1 MRLVFRLSMVLVLT
15 ILAAPAFAQDSG
27 AFAQD
32 AGEAKLGADAL
43 AKNVVEATGD
53 PTELDKLAFTFVV
66 EKGGEE
72 VASRRH
78 IWQPQAGKLEV
89 KAGEQTINL
98 ANLHDHDLSKL
109 ADDPKANAETWKK
122 VAPESSPE
130 EAAKAWAWFVND
142 SYWLLVPSKLFDPG
156 VNRKLDEQGRLVLT
170 FGDVGL
176 TPGDR
181 YMMTVDRD
189 DWRVERWDFVLESG
203 RKGGFAWSDYQ
214 KVGPLT
220 LSTKRVADDG
230 NFVIRFEN
238 VVASD

>member
-1 MRLVFRLSMVLVLT
+1 MRLVFRLAVMVFLAG
-15 ILAAPAFAQDSG
+15 LAAP

-32 AGEAKLGADAL
+32 AGEAKLGADEL
-43 AKNVVEATGD
+43 AKKVVEATGD

-66 EKGGEE
+66 EKEGKA
-72 VASRRH
+72 VVSRRH
-78 IWQPQAGKLEV
+78 IWKPKAGELEV
-89 KAGEQTINL
+89 KAGEQTIEL
-98 ANLHDHDLSKL
+98 TQLHDHDLSKL

-122 VAPESSPE
+122 IAPKSTPE

-189 DWRVERWDFVLESG
+189 NWQVKRWDFVLESG
-203 RKGGFAWSDYQ
+203 RKGGFAWTDYK
-214 KVGPLT
+214 KVGPLE
-220 LSTKRVADDG
+220 LSTKRVADGG
-230 NFVIRFEN
+230 NFVIRFED
-238 VVASD
+238 VEAGE